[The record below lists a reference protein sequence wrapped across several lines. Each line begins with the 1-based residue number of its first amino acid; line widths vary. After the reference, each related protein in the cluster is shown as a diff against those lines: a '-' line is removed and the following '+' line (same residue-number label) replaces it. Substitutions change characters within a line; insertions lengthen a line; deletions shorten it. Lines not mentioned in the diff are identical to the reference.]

1 MADGPRP
8 GGIAALSIIVF
19 DGRFDRVHYALV
31 LASAAAATNRSA
43 TLFFTGQA
51 LRALLPEG
59 WRRLEGDAAAREAD
73 FAARRVATFR
83 ELLEACR
90 ALGVRFIACEM
101 GLRALGLDAAALAIP
116 AEIAGVVTLLADAP
130 RDGQL
135 LFI

>member
-1 MADGPRP
+1 MTDGPA
-8 GGIAALSIIVF
+8 GIGALSIVVF

-31 LASAAAATNRSA
+31 LASAAVATNRPA

-59 WRRLEGDAAAREAD
+59 WRRLDGDAEVREAD
-73 FAARRVATFR
+73 FAARRVATFA
-83 ELLEACR
+83 ELLDACR

-101 GLRALGLDAAALAIP
+101 GLRALGLAAADLAVP
-116 AEIAGVVTLLADAP
+116 AEIAGVVTLLAETP

-135 LFI
+135 LFV

>member
-1 MADGPRP
+1 MAEPPAGV
-8 GGIAALSIIVF
+8 GALSIVVF

-31 LASAAAATNRSA
+31 LASAAVATNRPA

-59 WRRLEGDAAAREAD
+59 WRRLEGDAEAREAD
-73 FAARRVATFR
+73 FAARRVATFA
-83 ELLEACR
+83 ELMDACR

-101 GLRALGLDAAALAIP
+101 GLRALGLAAADLAVP
-116 AEIAGVVTLLADAP
+116 AEIAGVVTLLAEAP
-130 RDGQL
+130 RHGQL